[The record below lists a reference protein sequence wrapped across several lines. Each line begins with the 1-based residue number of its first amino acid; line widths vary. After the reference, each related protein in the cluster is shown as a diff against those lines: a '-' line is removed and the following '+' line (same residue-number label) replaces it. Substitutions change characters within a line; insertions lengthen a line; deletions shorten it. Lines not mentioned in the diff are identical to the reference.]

1 MKEGS
6 PIPPAVARAL
16 GVKPAENM
24 HVGGKPDVPYREPA
38 AKAAAPA
45 PAKTRAAP

>member
-1 MKEGS
+1 MRDAR

-16 GVKPAENM
+16 GVKPSENM
-24 HVGGKPDVPYREPA
+24 HVGGRPDVPYLEPA
-38 AKAAAPA
+38 PKAAAPA